1 MEVGSETHPVTYL
14 MTVGDF
20 LYLNRAA
27 VTWSWPVTSI

>member
-27 VTWSWPVTSI
+27 VT